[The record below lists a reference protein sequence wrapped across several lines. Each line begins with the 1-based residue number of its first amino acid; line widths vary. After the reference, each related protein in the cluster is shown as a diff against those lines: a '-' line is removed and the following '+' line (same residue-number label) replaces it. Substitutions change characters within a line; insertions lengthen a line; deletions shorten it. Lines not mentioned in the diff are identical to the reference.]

1 LLYEEE
7 ECRLFGKVKENLA
20 AFWAAERG
28 DVSAMVWVVGAAV
41 VVVLVVIAAMSFM
54 PDTAS
59 TIWQQLVAYITSSF
73 KF

>member
-1 LLYEEE
+1 MFRIL
-7 ECRLFGKVKENLA
+7 KEKA
-20 AFWAAERG
+20 ITFWTAERG

-41 VVVLVVIAAMSFM
+41 VVVLVVVAAMTFM
-54 PDTAS
+54 PDTAG